1 MKIDQPAPSAVTPFT
16 RTSKAAKAGSATA
29 TGTDAAERAKEM
41 DQVSVQV
48 HTLPSSAMAGDFDA
62 ARVAA
67 IREDI
72 RAGRYEI
79 HPERIA
85 SGLLA
90 SVRDLLDPKKNT

>member
-1 MKIDQPAPSAVTPFT
+1 MKIDPPGPSATPFN
-16 RTSKAAKAGSATA
+16 RPAKAAAASTSGVAGAA
-29 TGTDAAERAKEM
+29 APVTG
-41 DQVSVQV
+41 QV
-48 HTLPSSAMAGDFDA
+48 HAMPSAPGGSDFDA

-72 RAGRYEI
+72 RAGRYEV

-90 SVRDLLDPKKNT
+90 SVRDLLDPGLKP

>member
-1 MKIDQPAPSAVTPFT
+1 LKIDPSAPSATLLT
-16 RTSKAAKAGSATA
+16 RTSKGASSSPAS
-29 TGTDAAERAKEM
+29 GTEALQGGKDVV
-41 DQVSVQV
+41 QLSSGQV
-48 HTLPSSAMAGDFDA
+48 HSLPDTPNADFDA

-85 SGLLA
+85 RGLLS
-90 SVRDLLDPKKNT
+90 SVRELLHENGKL

>member
-1 MKIDQPAPSAVTPFT
+1 MKIDPSAPSATLLT
-16 RTSKAAKAGSATA
+16 RTNKSASSSPA
-29 TGTDAAERAKEM
+29 SGIDAVQGGK
-41 DQVSVQV
+41 DVVQLSSGQV
-48 HTLPSSAMAGDFDA
+48 HSLPDAPNADFDA

-85 SGLLA
+85 RGLLS
-90 SVRDLLDPKKNT
+90 SVRELLHENGKL

>member
-1 MKIDQPAPSAVTPFT
+1 M
-16 RTSKAAKAGSATA
+16 G
-29 TGTDAAERAKEM
+29 
-41 DQVSVQV
+41 QVR
-48 HTLPSSAMAGDFDA
+48 TLPSAPGGSDFDA

-85 SGLLA
+85 SGLLTR
-90 SVRDLLDPKKNT
+90 VRDLLDPQAKP

>member
-1 MKIDQPAPSAVTPFT
+1 MPSAPG
-16 RTSKAAKAGSATA
+16 GS
-29 TGTDAAERAKEM
+29 
-41 DQVSVQV
+41 
-48 HTLPSSAMAGDFDA
+48 DFDA

-85 SGLLA
+85 SGLLTR
-90 SVRDLLDPKKNT
+90 VRDLLDPQAKP

>member
-1 MKIDQPAPSAVTPFT
+1 LKIDPPATSPQPLS
-16 RTSKAAKAGSATA
+16 RSAKAKSASAAAA
-29 TGTDAAERAKEM
+29 TGAEPATDGASA
-41 DQVSVQV
+41 QV
-48 HTLPSSAMAGDFDA
+48 HVMPNVAAGGDFDA

-72 RAGRYEI
+72 RAGRYQV

-90 SVRDLLDPKKNT
+90 SVRDLLGPENTK

>member
-1 MKIDQPAPSAVTPFT
+1 LKIDPSAPSATPLT
-16 RTSKAAKAGSATA
+16 RTKKGASSSPASGTEAAQGGKDVVQLS
-29 TGTDAAERAKEM
+29 TG
-41 DQVSVQV
+41 QV
-48 HTLPSSAMAGDFDA
+48 HSLPEALNADFDA

-85 SGLLA
+85 RGLLS
-90 SVRDLLDPKKNT
+90 SVRELLQENGKL

>member
-1 MKIDQPAPSAVTPFT
+1 MKIDPPGPSATPPSRPT
-16 RTSKAAKAGSATA
+16 KAGAAATSGVDGAAAPAKDGAQAMGQVRTMPSAP
-29 TGTDAAERAKEM
+29 GG
-41 DQVSVQV
+41 S
-48 HTLPSSAMAGDFDA
+48 DFDA

-72 RAGRYEI
+72 RAGRYQV

-90 SVRDLLDPKKNT
+90 SVRDLLDTEPKP

>member
-1 MKIDQPAPSAVTPFT
+1 LKIDPTGPSATPLSRPT
-16 RTSKAAKAGSATA
+16 KAGAAAASGADGAAAPATDTA
-29 TGTDAAERAKEM
+29 MG
-41 DQVSVQV
+41 QVR
-48 HTLPSSAMAGDFDA
+48 TLPGTPGGNDFDA

-72 RAGRYEI
+72 RAGRYEV

-90 SVRDLLDPKKNT
+90 SVRDLLDPKAKP

>member
-1 MKIDQPAPSAVTPFT
+1 MSA
-16 RTSKAAKAGSATA
+16 G
-29 TGTDAAERAKEM
+29 
-41 DQVSVQV
+41 QV
-48 HTLPSSAMAGDFDA
+48 HSLPAAPGGTDFDA

-72 RAGRYEI
+72 RAGRYEV

-90 SVRDLLDPKKNT
+90 SVRDLLDSKKEP

>member
-1 MKIDQPAPSAVTPFT
+1 LKIDPPGPSATPLS
-16 RTSKAAKAGSATA
+16 RPAKAAAAATSGVDGAAAPA
-29 TGTDAAERAKEM
+29 TDTAPAMG
-41 DQVSVQV
+41 QVR
-48 HTLPSSAMAGDFDA
+48 TLPSAPGGSDFDA

-85 SGLLA
+85 SGLLTR
-90 SVRDLLDPKKNT
+90 VRDLLDPQAKP

>member
-1 MKIDQPAPSAVTPFT
+1 LKIDPSSPSATPLTRTNKGAPSTPAGGADAVT
-16 RTSKAAKAGSATA
+16 
-29 TGTDAAERAKEM
+29 GTKDVVQLSSGQVRSLPDAPNA
-41 DQVSVQV
+41 
-48 HTLPSSAMAGDFDA
+48 DFDA

-72 RAGRYEI
+72 RAGRYEV

-90 SVRDLLDPKKNT
+90 SVRELLDDNTKL

>member
-16 RTSKAAKAGSATA
+16 RTPKTGAA
-29 TGTDAAERAKEM
+29 TGTDAAERSKGSARI
-41 DQVSVQV
+41 SVQV
-48 HTLPSSAMAGDFDA
+48 HTLPSSAGAGDFDA

-85 SGLLA
+85 SVLLA
-90 SVRDLLDPKKNT
+90 SVRDLLDPKKNA